1 MEKNETTHEIYQ
13 RPSIQFTVGVILC
26 LTFLVNLSS
35 LLYIFRRLKLSIYIK
50 KILIALQISNISV
63 TIIMLFGLFA
73 ISIQVSVMLVPNFFL
88 LFKKIQI
95 GFFMQK
101 SKVRN
106 VHKFQDKNQWS
117 YGLLCDTSIVFFHNS
132 FLYSHLISRVRF
144 HMAERTSKQQS
155 INLRRIGNWTRI
167 GFGKY
172 ILRPNSPA
180 FK

>member
-13 RPSIQFTVGVILC
+13 RPSIQFTVGVILT

-73 ISIQVSVMLVPNFFL
+73 ISIQVSVMLVPKNFL

-95 GFFMQK
+95 GFFLMQK

-106 VHKFQDKNQWS
+106 D
-117 YGLLCDTSIVFFHNS
+117 
-132 FLYSHLISRVRF
+132 
-144 HMAERTSKQQS
+144 QS
-155 INLRRIGNWTRI
+155 
-167 GFGKY
+167 
-172 ILRPNSPA
+172 S
-180 FK
+180 

>member
-73 ISIQVSVMLVPNFFL
+73 ISIQVSVMLVPIFFYCSKR
-88 LFKKIQI
+88 FKL
-95 GFFMQK
+95 GFF
-101 SKVRN
+101 N
-106 VHKFQDKNQWS
+106 AD
-117 YGLLCDTSIVFFHNS
+117 I
-132 FLYSHLISRVRF
+132 
-144 HMAERTSKQQS
+144 
-155 INLRRIGNWTRI
+155 
-167 GFGKY
+167 
-172 ILRPNSPA
+172 
-180 FK
+180 

>member
-13 RPSIQFTVGVILC
+13 RPSIQFTVGVILT

-73 ISIQVSVMLVPNFFL
+73 ISIQVSVMLVPKKFFTV
-88 LFKKIQI
+88 
-95 GFFMQK
+95 QK
-101 SKVRN
+101 DSNWVFLCRN
-106 VHKFQDKNQWS
+106 LRLGMIKVHKFQDKNQWS
-117 YGLLCDTSIVFFHNS
+117 YGLLCDTSIMFFHNS

-155 INLRRIGNWTRI
+155 INLRRIEKWTRI
-167 GFGKY
+167 GFGK
-172 ILRPNSPA
+172 
-180 FK
+180 